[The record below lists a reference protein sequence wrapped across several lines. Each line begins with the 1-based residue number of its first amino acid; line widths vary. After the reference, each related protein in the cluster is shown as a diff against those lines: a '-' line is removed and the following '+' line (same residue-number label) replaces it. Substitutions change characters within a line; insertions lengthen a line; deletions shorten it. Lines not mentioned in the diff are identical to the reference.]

1 MPKPNDGV
9 VILPGSLSLLFNLD
23 FSGHV
28 DNYLVL
34 NVSRALVDKLVGK
47 FAGTI
52 LQDTWATILQDLLGS
67 FPLSRRA
74 REHAAGV
81 HLD

>member
-1 MPKPNDGV
+1 MPKLNDGE
-9 VILPGSLSLLFNLD
+9 VILPGSLSLLFNLHV
-23 FSGHV
+23 SGHV
-28 DNYLVL
+28 NNYLL
-34 NVSRALVDKLVGK
+34 QNVSRALVDKLVVK

-52 LQDTWATILQDLLGS
+52 LQDTWVTILQDLLGS
-67 FPLSRRA
+67 FPLSGRA